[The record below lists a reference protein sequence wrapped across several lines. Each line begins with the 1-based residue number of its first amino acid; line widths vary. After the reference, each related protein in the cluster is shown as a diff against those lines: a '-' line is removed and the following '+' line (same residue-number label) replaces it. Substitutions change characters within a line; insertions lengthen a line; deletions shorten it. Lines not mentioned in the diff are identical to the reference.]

1 MIWKLLSSGIQS
13 FQLAGSKFWHV
24 SFRGTKQVFEY
35 ELFVSVTI
43 NFLSSWMINFVC
55 STTNLNP
62 LLKNFECRKGRTT
75 PHVGLHFIRWVC
87 GNSYWGAVGLSGG
100 IGTSFHSGS
109 PRVRPL
115 LTQQLNL
122 RAFDL
127 LWVSL
132 LHLGVLIHL
141 LKRPCIFPVKP
152 ELYPFAFFSHICYDL
167 EFKYLWF
174 LKVTYVDRYPT
185 NMYEVS
191 D

>member
-1 MIWKLLSSGIQS
+1 VLHPRQGSMFWELRWFSYLD
-13 FQLAGSKFWHV
+13 AGYLCW
-24 SFRGTKQVFEY
+24 TCAVF
-35 ELFVSVTI
+35 LGP
-43 NFLSSWMINFVC
+43 L
-55 STTNLNP
+55 LNP
-62 LLKNFECRKGRTT
+62 LLRKGRTT
-75 PHVGLHFIRWVC
+75 PRVGLHFIRWVC